1 MITALFFTLCAFAAF
16 HFIYERILQPS
27 LRLSFRNELFEIRD
41 KVRNEIISGNLS
53 PKDMKAAV
61 LIHDGLNNTINRLH
75 LLTIGN
81 KIRAE
86 INFARNPEIKERVN
100 KHAKVLFAC
109 ENEELLQAVSESVKV
124 MDKALVANNLPFLL
138 YIAPVVLSF
147 MLIGKVFSVANSTA
161 TKYLQ
166 WFKAKQFEKA
176 ILLSND
182 GFLSKVVV
190 ATA

>member
-1 MITALFFTLCAFAAF
+1 MITMLFFTLCAFAAF

-41 KVRNEIISGNLS
+41 MVRNEIISGSLS
-53 PKDMKAAV
+53 AKDMKAAV

-75 LLTIGN
+75 FLTIGN

-86 INFARNPEIKERVN
+86 INFSRNPEIRERVN

-109 ENEELLQAVSESVKV
+109 ENEKLLEAVADSVRV
-124 MDKALVANNLPFLL
+124 MDKALIANNFPLIL
-138 YIAPVVLSF
+138 YAAPLVLSF
-147 MLIGKVFSVANSTA
+147 MLVGKVFSLVNSTVG
-161 TKYLQ
+161 KYRQ

-182 GFLSKVVV
+182 GFLNRVLV
-190 ATA
+190 TA

>member
-1 MITALFFTLCAFAAF
+1 M
-16 HFIYERILQPS
+16 
-27 LRLSFRNELFEIRD
+27 
-41 KVRNEIISGNLS
+41 
-53 PKDMKAAV
+53 
-61 LIHDGLNNTINRLH
+61 
-75 LLTIGN
+75 
-81 KIRAE
+81 
-86 INFARNPEIKERVN
+86 
-100 KHAKVLFAC
+100 
-109 ENEELLQAVSESVKV
+109 LQAVSESVKV